1 MRMKTLLRFAA
12 VVAFAAFS
20 LAGFFILSISFSAPA
35 RDALPLAALGLVF
48 VGTAF
53 FVGPLLLFAAEKIGP
68 IPRSPA
74 HRAFPPAPS
83 PAIGSGF
90 KS

>member
-1 MRMKTLLRFAA
+1 
-12 VVAFAAFS
+12 
-20 LAGFFILSISFSAPA
+20 
-35 RDALPLAALGLVF
+35 VF